1 MFCYGSNKKT
11 TNKHCS
17 SLALLGHNT
26 LWSLA
31 DIYWT
36 WEPWVPDQ
44 HGHLDSGVWE
54 SRKIQKPR
62 KQTNKKQ
69 KQKNNKEQK
78 KGCYRRLVEYASP
91 EGKFEALHMINE
103 NYFCCRWGPT
113 RDAEGLFGVTPWV
126 PCWECTWWECAWVIW
141 GDGWMRLLRH
151 GLLAWGFSLILN
163 DVLWFLMIF
172 LWWLMICSWIVL
184 DLKWFLMIFA
194 DFLWLLMILMIFQWL
209 FKRNR
214 RLLSL
219 LEATWKLLDHI
230 EQACLPIIRAGHEAD

>member
-11 TNKHCS
+11 TSKHCS

-103 NYFCCRWGPT
+103 NYFAVDEALQEMQRAFLELHPECL
-113 RDAEGLFGVTPWV
+113 AENAPGENAP
-126 PCWECTWWECAWVIW
+126 ESSEA
-141 GDGWMRLLRH
+141 M
-151 GLLAWGFSLILN
+151 AEWGFLGTACLLE
-163 DVLWFLMIF
+163 DFLWFLMIF
-172 LWWLMICSWIVL
+172 
-184 DLKWFLMIFA
+184 F
-194 DFLWLLMILMIFQWL
+194 DF
-209 FKRNR
+209 
-214 RLLSL
+214 
-219 LEATWKLLDHI
+219 
-230 EQACLPIIRAGHEAD
+230 